1 MIMRTK
7 SKKPK
12 KQRRYQFNIGKN
24 EVHKAMTAN
33 LSVELRERKG
43 FRSLP
48 VRVGDTVLITRG
60 GMKSRSGK
68 VMKVDP
74 KRQRVFVD
82 KIVKRKT
89 DNTEVPVPI
98 HPSNLVITK
107 YQERDRK
114 RLELINR
121 RIKDVA
127 EKIDIDAVM
136 ASAEDEDEDILD
148 IDDETMLDDLE
159 LLDELDTLEDDDD
172 DDIELVEA
180 GEESSETAEEK
191 EETE

>member
-1 MIMRTK
+1 MRTK

-159 LLDELDTLEDDDD
+159 LLDELDDVEDDD

-180 GEESSETAEEK
+180 GEQSSETTEEK

>member
-159 LLDELDTLEDDDD
+159 LLDELDDVEDDD

-180 GEESSETAEEK
+180 GEQSSETTEEK

>member
-1 MIMRTK
+1 
-7 SKKPK
+7 
-12 KQRRYQFNIGKN
+12 
-24 EVHKAMTAN
+24 MTAN

>member
-159 LLDELDTLEDDDD
+159 LLDELDDVEDDD

-180 GEESSETAEEK
+180 GEQSSETTEEK
-191 EETE
+191 EEAE

>member
-1 MIMRTK
+1 MRTK